1 MSLKG
6 VFFAYE
12 FGFLFFFFKKRAS
25 SVSFGFYDVVNME
38 VIWVGFF
45 VFFSPPFNFFYSMV
59 TSVGI
64 LGETGKFI
72 SSFVIFVPLFFLSL
86 TVDVEL
92 RSRGG

>member
-1 MSLKG
+1 MSL
-6 VFFAYE
+6 VFF
-12 FGFLFFFFKKRAS
+12 FLKKKKGPVLFLLGFTTLS
-25 SVSFGFYDVVNME
+25 
-38 VIWVGFF
+38 IWKSYGLVFL
-45 VFFSPPFNFFYSMV
+45 FFSPPFNFFYSMV

>member
-12 FGFLFFFFKKRAS
+12 FGFLFFKKKKGP
-25 SVSFGFYDVVNME
+25 VLFLLGFTTLS
-38 VIWVGFF
+38 IWKSYGLV
-45 VFFSPPFNFFYSMV
+45 FSPPFNFFYSMV